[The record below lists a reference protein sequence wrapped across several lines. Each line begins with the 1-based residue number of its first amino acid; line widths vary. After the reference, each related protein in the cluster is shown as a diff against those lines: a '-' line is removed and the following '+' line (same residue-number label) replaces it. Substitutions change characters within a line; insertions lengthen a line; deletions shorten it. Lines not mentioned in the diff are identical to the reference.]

1 MRDTETGR
9 KERGERG
16 LAVQETWRQRDT
28 QKHINTGMVGVVRK
42 RFGEQQRGTRK
53 QREGDK
59 QEGWCDPI
67 KLAAENL
74 QLSGTLP
81 YLMFITVLLGSYY
94 LHFQL
99 RKRNFRKIK
108 YLVQCDTVRK

>member
-53 QREGDK
+53 QREA
-59 QEGWCDPI
+59 PR
-67 KLAAENL
+67 
-74 QLSGTLP
+74 
-81 YLMFITVLLGSYY
+81 ITETPRDNEIRRRGP
-94 LHFQL
+94 
-99 RKRNFRKIK
+99 
-108 YLVQCDTVRK
+108 